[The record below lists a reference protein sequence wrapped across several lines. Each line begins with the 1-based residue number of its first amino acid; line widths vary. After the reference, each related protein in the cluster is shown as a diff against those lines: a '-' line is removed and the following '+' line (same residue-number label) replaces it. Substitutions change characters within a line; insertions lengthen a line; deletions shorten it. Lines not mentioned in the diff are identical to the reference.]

1 MNEFSTT
8 TANFYRHSGKVPLL
22 GLMLIG
28 AMGLIVTPILGLIYG
43 YLIFYIPFIYLN
55 MLLVVGYVFAISFV
69 LNKAIMWGKIRN
81 TLIVGL
87 AAFGI
92 GIFAEYIGWVAWI
105 AAFAKDPTYLLE
117 FFLPWEVATIIIEI
131 GKQGVW
137 SFSDITPTGGFL
149 YFIWLLEALVVVGGI
164 TANTLKTFSEVPF
177 CEDSEVWVE
186 NKKSLAAFAPV
197 IDLKRFKASI
207 LQGNFSAFN
216 ELKLL
221 HSGNAYILF
230 ELYECETCK
239 NFFMLNIVDV
249 KISQDRRGRQ
259 VQTTKTI
266 VKNLMITQSTLG
278 MLKRM
283 IQEQYPEMLQ
293 QQPAV

>member
-1 MNEFSTT
+1 MNGLSTT
-8 TANFYRHSGKVPLL
+8 TANFYRHSGKVPLP

-28 AMGLIVTPILGLIYG
+28 VMGLVATPILGLIYG

-55 MLLVVGYVFAISFV
+55 MMLVIGYVFAISFV

-137 SFSDITPTGGFL
+137 SFSDITPTGGLL
-149 YFIWLLEALVVVGGI
+149 YFIWLIEALVVVGGI
-164 TANTLKTFSEVPF
+164 TFNTLKEFSETPF
-177 CEDSEVWVE
+177 CEDSETWVV
-186 NKKSLAAFAPV
+186 KKKTLAAFAPV
-197 IDLKRFKASI
+197 TDLKRFKASI
-207 LQGNFSAFN
+207 SQGNFSAFN

-221 HSGNAYILF
+221 HSGSAYILF

-249 KISQDRRGRQ
+249 KVSQDRRGRR
-259 VQTTKTI
+259 VQSTKTI

-278 MLKRM
+278 VLKRM

-293 QQPAV
+293 QKQAA